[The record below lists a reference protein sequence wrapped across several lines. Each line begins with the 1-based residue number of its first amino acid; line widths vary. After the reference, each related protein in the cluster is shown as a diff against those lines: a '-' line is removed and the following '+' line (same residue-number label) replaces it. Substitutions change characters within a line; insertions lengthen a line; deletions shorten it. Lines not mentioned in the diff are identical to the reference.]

1 MTTRK
6 AAYSYMKRHDAGT
19 YRSGLE
25 EANSDLLKA
34 FSIEPKYE
42 QYYLEYVVP
51 ESKHK
56 YTPDFVLP
64 NGIIIETKGVWDAE
78 DRKKHLLIKEQ
89 HPSLDIRFVFS
100 RSATPI
106 YKGSSTTYASFCD
119 KNEIP
124 YADKRIPEEWLKEPI
139 KKIPRGILF
148 NKNNNNKRSSISKND
163 C

>member
-6 AAYSYMKRHDAGT
+6 AAYSYKRRHNTGT

-25 EANSDLLKA
+25 KVNSDLLKT
-34 FSIEPKYE
+34 FSIEPNYE

-51 ESKHK
+51 ERKHK

-64 NGIIIETKGVWDAE
+64 NGIIVETKGVWDAE

-89 HPSLDIRFVFS
+89 HPNLDIRFVFS

-106 YKGSSTTYASFCD
+106 YKGSKTTYAAFCD
-119 KNEIP
+119 KNGIP
-124 YADKRIPEEWLKEPI
+124 YADKKIPEEWLKESL
-139 KKIPRGILF
+139 KKIPRGVLF
-148 NKNNNNKRSSISKND
+148 DKKKSKND
-163 C
+163 R

>member
-6 AAYSYMKRHDAGT
+6 AAYSYKRRHNSGT

-25 EANSDLLKA
+25 ELNSKLLLS

-89 HPSLDIRFVFS
+89 YPNLDIRFVFS

-106 YKGSSTTYASFCD
+106 YKGSKTTYASFCG
-119 KNEIP
+119 KNGIP
-124 YADKRIPEEWLKEPI
+124 YADKKIPEAWLKEPV
-139 KKIPRGILF
+139 KKIPRGVLF
-148 NKNNNNKRSSISKND
+148 DKNKKSKND
-163 C
+163 R

>member
-6 AAYSYMKRHDAGT
+6 AAYSYKRRHDTGT

-25 EANSDLLKA
+25 EANSDLLKT

-51 ESKHK
+51 ESKHR

-106 YKGSSTTYASFCD
+106 YKGSKTTYAIFCEKNGIKYSD
-119 KNEIP
+119 KTIP
-124 YADKRIPEEWLKEPI
+124 LEWIKEDPKVIPE
-139 KKIPRGILF
+139 GILID
-148 NKNNNNKRSSISKND
+148 KG
-163 C
+163 

>member
-6 AAYSYMKRHDAGT
+6 AAYSYKRRHNPGT

-25 EANSDLLKA
+25 ELNSKLLMS

-89 HPSLDIRFVFS
+89 HPNLDIRLSLVGQLLLFTRDLRLPTHHSVTRM
-100 RSATPI
+100 RSPMQT
-106 YKGSSTTYASFCD
+106 
-119 KNEIP
+119 
-124 YADKRIPEEWLKEPI
+124 
-139 KKIPRGILF
+139 
-148 NKNNNNKRSSISKND
+148 KRSPRHGLRSL
-163 C
+163 